1 MNFGVCTSKLLAP
14 VPAQLLAQV
23 APELGL
29 EWMAQDRAT
38 GMAPGMQHLIGLGPA
53 VEFED
58 GAGLQL
64 APRRLG
70 IAPGQFA
77 QGFVGA
83 HPAWGPVGE
92 GAGSMVAE
100 YLKDEVLVAR
110 EGCGRVTA
118 LLPVLPNCLGVGIGT
133 APEHR

>member
-1 MNFGVCTSKLLAP
+1 M
-14 VPAQLLAQV
+14 PAQLLAQV

-64 APRRLG
+64 ARAASGSRRASL
-70 IAPGQFA
+70 
-77 QGFVGA
+77 
-83 HPAWGPVGE
+83 
-92 GAGSMVAE
+92 
-100 YLKDEVLVAR
+100 R
-110 EGCGRVTA
+110 RA
-118 LLPVLPNCLGVGIGT
+118 L
-133 APEHR
+133 